1 MTGPPCFSHHSGP
14 DGKTNFGYG
23 HQVRT
28 VRITTKGP
36 KLAEQG
42 FISSGDEQGGN
53 QFIREVAAT
62 AALAAVS
69 AARSAHS
76 FWILS
81 EFIFLDSGAE
91 VTLVQQ
97 RWLAI
102 DARRPVS
109 QRVQLIRE
117 AAATAALAA
126 AGAARSAR
134 NFRIFSEFSLRDV
147 QAELTVLQRARRD
160 ARRAVH
166 RRVQTSLRRLEARRI
181 ANRK

>member
-1 MTGPPCFSHHSGP
+1 M
-14 DGKTNFGYG
+14 
-23 HQVRT
+23 
-28 VRITTKGP
+28 RITTKGP

-81 EFIFLDSGAE
+81 EFIFFLDSGAG

-97 RWLAI
+97 RWLEI
-102 DARRPVS
+102 EDRRSVC
-109 QRVQLIRE
+109 QRVQLIQG

-126 AGAARSAR
+126 TGAARSAR
-134 NFRIFSEFSLRDV
+134 NFRIFSEFSLRDAE
-147 QAELTVLQRARRD
+147 AELTVLQRARRD
-160 ARRAVH
+160 ARRSVR
-166 RRVQTSLRRLEARRI
+166 RRVQNALRRLEARRI